1 VGFEGGERGEDGGFV
16 GGFFCGEEVRGYGG
30 GERGEGVQVRGVGG
44 WWRRGG
50 GGGFEEWWGRDEGA
64 RCVGAGLAEREANA
78 W

>member
-1 VGFEGGERGEDGGFV
+1 
-16 GGFFCGEEVRGYGG
+16 VRGYGG

-64 RCVGAGLAEREANA
+64 RCVGAGLVEREANA